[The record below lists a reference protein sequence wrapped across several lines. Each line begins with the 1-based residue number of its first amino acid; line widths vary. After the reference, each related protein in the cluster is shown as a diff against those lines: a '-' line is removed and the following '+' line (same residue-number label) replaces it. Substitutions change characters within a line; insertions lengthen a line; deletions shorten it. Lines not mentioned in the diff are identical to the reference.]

1 MNRSKISSTMHANK
15 KPARRSLRRISSCII
30 LLVAF
35 LQVVN
40 LIMVFRSS
48 PSPNSVLNGGLRN
61 KKPAGTFNNVPI
73 YLHQSIAFHS
83 TAHCIGET
91 HNPETA
97 WMYRSC
103 KFQNLCFDT
112 DTKDFFLIKNPIEEE
127 FQKRRVDKSFISTS
141 TSTDLALGGIN
152 PRWNGTD
159 FNQGIDKVKWFP
171 KILDKPP
178 QEYYFLPDNV
188 VLVPFHSFAAH
199 NVGHLLWDDFY
210 AIYLLLGNFGFLA
223 SEKLLL
229 RVDTLPLLY
238 GTCEMRRKKAQR
250 CAANFE
256 KFLPLMGID
265 PKTFSTAKTA
275 TPTTPSMVCAKT
287 AVAGLGMLSDHGLK
301 DHGWNPS
308 SETTVHNV
316 GKGALFYQF
325 RNYMLH
331 NLGLPLVPVP
341 TTDNNGNRFR
351 IILSAHSSG
360 EPGRDLDF
368 HNQYDT
374 LQKAH
379 FPSPVDVQIVEL
391 AKLTPK
397 DQIALVSQTDVFVST
412 CGGGAM
418 TATFLPRGAS
428 LILLYSEHGGFD
440 FANFS
445 LTGGPA
451 FLDWDLFNNAGHLQV
466 HWLPID
472 SINTPQGLDSLEYL
486 VRQEMDLAMNGI

>member
-1 MNRSKISSTMHANK
+1 MSRSSTNIYANK
-15 KPARRSLRRISSCII
+15 KPRRSLRRIMSFLICMIVI
-30 LLVAF
+30 LQL
-35 LQVVN
+35 VN
-40 LIMVFRSS
+40 LTMVFRSAPDTS
-48 PSPNSVLNGGLRN
+48 NGGIKN
-61 KKPAGTFNNVPI
+61 TKPDGTFNNVPI
-73 YLHQSIAFHS
+73 YLQNSVDFHS
-83 TAHCIGET
+83 SAHCIGET
-91 HNPETA
+91 HNPETS

-112 DTKDFFLIKNPIEEE
+112 STKDFYLIKSPIEED
-127 FQKRRVDKSFISTS
+127 FQKRRVGQSFISTS
-141 TSTDLALGGIN
+141 TLQQNRSDLALGGIN
-152 PRWNGTD
+152 PRWRGTD
-159 FNQGIDKVKWFP
+159 FNQGIHKVRWFP

-178 QEYYFLPDNV
+178 SQYYVLPDSV

-210 AIYLLLGNFGFLA
+210 AIYLLLGSFGFLA

-250 CAANFE
+250 CAMNFE
-256 KFLPLMGID
+256 KFLPLMGVD
-265 PKTFSTAKTA
+265 PSTFSTAKHVQHA
-275 TPTTPSMVCAKT
+275 PNTPTMVCAKK
-287 AVAGLGMLSDHGLK
+287 AVAGLGMLTDHGLK

-331 NLGLPLVPVP
+331 NLGLPLVPQ
-341 TTDNNGNRFR
+341 NNPFR

-360 EPGRDLDF
+360 ETDRDMDF
-368 HNQYDT
+368 QSQYNT
-374 LQKAH
+374 LKRA
-379 FPSPVDVQIVEL
+379 FPTADVQLVEL
-391 AKLTPK
+391 AKLTPT
-397 DQIALVSQTDVFVST
+397 DQIALVSQTNIFVST

-428 LILLYSEHGGFD
+428 LILLYSEHGGFE
-440 FANFS
+440 FSNFS

-451 FLDWDLFNNAGHLQV
+451 YLDWDLFNNAGHLQV
-466 HWLPID
+466 HWLPIG

-486 VRQEMDLAMNGI
+486 IRHEMDVETNGI